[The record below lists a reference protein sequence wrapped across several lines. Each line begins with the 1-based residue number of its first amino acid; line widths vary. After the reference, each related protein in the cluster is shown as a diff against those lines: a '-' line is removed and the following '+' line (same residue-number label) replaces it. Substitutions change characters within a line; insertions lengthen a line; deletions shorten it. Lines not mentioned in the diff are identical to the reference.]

1 MRMIVIRTLRQSG
14 VEIDE
19 VREAEDGANALAVI
33 PEFDPQLILCDW
45 NMPNMPNMSGI
56 ELLEALRLS
65 GDTRTFG
72 FVTSESNPAMREKGL
87 AAGASFLLTKP
98 SDGERFADVV
108 NSLVG

>member
-56 ELLEALRLS
+56 ELLEALRAS

-98 SDGERFADVV
+98 FDGERFADVV
-108 NSLVG
+108 NSLVS